1 MGSLIVTTQV
11 RIRLV
16 AYADDLAIT
25 RDGGGELSFKLGGIG
40 LTFAP
45 VLTEEGHASDTQLL
59 TAVHA
64 IDAPAAILQL
74 LERLAAEEREE
85 AAHRRESERLQPET
99 AQSRGLSTTKIR
111 ELLGEPAELV
121 DFFHPLAAELRRV
134 SSRVV
139 QLLRWRL
146 NRMRPAYPLAR
157 ERVEWSLD
165 GTVWHGVPRRPSSPT
180 SFGEWEELSLS
191 DDGVAILQG
200 LLANESTNE
209 PLSRQLLLE
218 AVELQ
223 DSNPRASLVLA
234 VAAAEVGIKQFAG
247 SRSASVSEDWLLSEL
262 PSPPIH
268 KLWSED
274 YLGFFTN
281 VRTGEKPDKDS
292 KRQIIPSPLRQALR
306 KAVEG
311 RNNAVHAGTP
321 PPDEEVLAECLAAV
335 NDFLYTLDWFAGQE
349 WAFEQIREEVR
360 NEWELGQA

>member
-1 MGSLIVTTQV
+1 MSSLIVATQV

-25 RDGGGELSFKLGGIG
+25 REGGGELRFKLGGLG
-40 LTFAP
+40 LTLAP
-45 VLTEEGHASDTQLL
+45 VLTEEGHATDTQLL

-64 IDAPAAILQL
+64 VEAPAAILQL
-74 LERLAAEEREE
+74 LEQLVTEEREE
-85 AAHRRESERLQPET
+85 AAHRRESEWPQSET
-99 AQSRGLSTTKIR
+99 GISRGLSTTRIR

-121 DFFHPLAAELRRV
+121 DFFHPFAAELRRV
-134 SSRVV
+134 SSRLV
-139 QLLRWRL
+139 QLLRWHL

-180 SFGEWEELSLS
+180 PFGEWEDLSLS
-191 DDGVAILQG
+191 DDGVAIVHG
-200 LLANESTNE
+200 LLAKESINE

-262 PSPPIH
+262 PSPPIY

-274 YLGFFTN
+274 YLGLFTN
-281 VRTGEKPDKDS
+281 VRTREKPDKDS

-306 KAVEG
+306 KAVDE
-311 RNNAVHAGTP
+311 RNKAVHAGAA
-321 PPDEEVLAECLAAV
+321 PPDEEMLAECLAAA
-335 NDFLYTLDWFAGQE
+335 NDFLYALDWFAGQE
-349 WAFEQIREEVR
+349 WAFEHIREEIR
-360 NEWELGQA
+360 GKWELGQV

>member
-1 MGSLIVTTQV
+1 MSSLIPATKVH
-11 RIRLV
+11 IRLV

-25 RDGGGELSFKLGGIG
+25 RGGGGELRFKLGGIE
-40 LTFAP
+40 LTLAP
-45 VLTEEGHASDTQLL
+45 VLAAEGHATETQLL

-74 LERLAAEEREE
+74 LEQLAAEERAE
-85 AAHRRESERLQPET
+85 AAQRRESERQQPDAEI
-99 AQSRGLSTTKIR
+99 SRGLSTAKIR
-111 ELLGEPAELV
+111 ELLGEPSELV
-121 DFFHPLAAELRRV
+121 DFFHPFAAELRRV
-134 SSRVV
+134 SSRLV
-139 QLLRWRL
+139 QLLRWHL

-157 ERVEWSLD
+157 ERVDWSLD
-165 GTVWHGVPRRPSSPT
+165 GTVWHGVPRRPPSPT

-191 DDGVAILQG
+191 DDGVAIVQA

-234 VAAAEVGIKQFAG
+234 MAAAEVGIKQFAG

-281 VRTGEKPDKDS
+281 VRTREKPDKNS
-292 KRQIIPSPLRQALR
+292 KRQVIPSPLRQALR
-306 KAVEG
+306 NAVEG
-311 RNNAVHAGTP
+311 RNKAVHAGAP
-321 PPDEEVLAECLAAV
+321 PPDEETLAECLAAV
-335 NDFLYTLDWFAGQE
+335 NDFLYALDWFAGQE
-349 WAFEQIREEVR
+349 WAFEHVREEVR
-360 NEWELGQA
+360 SEWEREQT